1 MLDKTEV
8 LFLLLRKNICV
19 TRIKIQERSLNTIS
33 RYNLHC
39 GLMRSF
45 LFTLT
50 VKNETLAVHISGTLL
65 ASKFVMTRLNLP
77 GYDTS
82 APQVTILLPLRDTWF
97 ITDYPPPPPLIPPP
111 TPILTEVRRI
121 STQLRRHR
129 ITSSFPSRW
138 YLSTLLGWLGYS
150 RSKMSHLR
158 TQNNDLASRWTI
170 HPLSPDISHPQI
182 NCSTL

>member
-8 LFLLLRKNICV
+8 LFLLLIKNICV
-19 TRIKIQERSLNTIS
+19 TRIKIQERSLNTIL

-50 VKNETLAVHISGTLL
+50 VKNETLAVHITGTLL

-97 ITDYPPPPPLIPPP
+97 TTGYPPP
-111 TPILTEVRRI
+111 LT
-121 STQLRRHR
+121 T
-129 ITSSFPSRW
+129 TSHH
-138 YLSTLLGWLGYS
+138 
-150 RSKMSHLR
+150 HLR
-158 TQNNDLASRWTI
+158 TENSMKKMYTDVGVTVLSYKVLIYLTLQPFSSLLPPWPPDQLSVLQSVFGGEQSETALKCCTI
-170 HPLSPDISHPQI
+170 LV
-182 NCSTL
+182 N

>member
-8 LFLLLRKNICV
+8 LFLLLRINICV
-19 TRIKIQERSLNTIS
+19 TRIKIQERSLNTIL

-50 VKNETLAVHISGTLL
+50 VKNETLAVHITGTLL

-97 ITDYPPPPPLIPPP
+97 TTGYPPP
-111 TPILTEVRRI
+111 LT
-121 STQLRRHR
+121 T
-129 ITSSFPSRW
+129 TSHH
-138 YLSTLLGWLGYS
+138 
-150 RSKMSHLR
+150 HLR
-158 TQNNDLASRWTI
+158 TENSMKKMYTDVGVTVLSYKVLIYLTLQPFSSLLPPWPPDQLSVLQSVFGGEQSETALKCCTI
-170 HPLSPDISHPQI
+170 LV
-182 NCSTL
+182 N